1 MGDLGKLIVAKGFK
15 NCPKSNK
22 SPNLVTLFPGLF
34 LFNFQCSSNGTIL
47 QQIPKFKNHY
57 IKNIY
62 NFHYI
67 NDRNNRLIELELMQF
82 DTKLYKLF
90 LYSTTT
96 FIFKLLYFFPNLG
109 KTIVN
114 LKKRIIEK
122 SIL

>member
-1 MGDLGKLIVAKGFK
+1 MLGLKRLK
-15 NCPKSNK
+15 
-22 SPNLVTLFPGLF
+22 TLK
-34 LFNFQCSSNGTIL
+34 IL
-47 QQIPKFKNHY
+47 K
-57 IKNIY
+57 KNISITKTFNKFSMY
-62 NFHYI
+62 KYIQTSTDNI